1 MKKLLN
7 MVKHFILLISIIVLI
22 GCNQEKKNEIN
33 YDLVISSVNLI
44 DGTGNDIRQNVNVYI
59 KDSRISRIDTLKVGV
74 GKETALVNGKGKY
87 LIPGLIDGHAHPGP
101 PEENFPKFIH
111 YGVTGI
117 LVPGCG
123 HCSDEHYTHMRNI
136 SKDTIIPSPRVYH
149 TSQHFTMEGRHPVK
163 TYGGDQWVHE
173 KTVFLLED
181 TLQIAAYVKRVA
193 QNPIK
198 GIKVTIEDGPHPP
211 FVPRIPQEFVTK
223 IVKEAKKYDLE
234 VFAHV
239 DDMEE
244 VRIAEKAGVQNIIH
258 FIGVDVIWERDKE
271 VIESLGSRN
280 VSWVTTLMMG
290 KSFMYPLNPEW
301 LEAPE
306 LALVYKPEDTKLHIT
321 PERIQLANE
330 INDFIENVMGIP
342 DPNLENTSI
351 PQVEDIKLLEQA
363 GCNIVIGTDTYNAFI
378 FPGYSMHEEMQ
389 LMEIGGYRPIEIIK
403 MATLNAAKMLHV
415 EDSIGSIEIEKKAD
429 MVLLHKNPLES
440 ISNTL
445 AIHTVIKNGIIQK
458 RIIQ

>member
-1 MKKLLN
+1 MKKIFLLFA
-7 MVKHFILLISIIVLI
+7 VFGTLASCKEESKEGFDLI
-22 GCNQEKKNEIN
+22 
-33 YDLVISSVNLI
+33 ISNVNLI
-44 DGTGNDIRQNVNVYI
+44 DGTGNPLRENITVYI
-59 KDSRISRIDTLKVGV
+59 KDSLIVKLDSIGTEKDQAHTIVD
-74 GKETALVNGKGKY
+74 GKGKY

-123 HCSDEHYTHMRNI
+123 HCSDEHFTMMRNI
-136 SKDTIIPSPRVYH
+136 SNDTVVPSPRVFH

-181 TLQIAAYVKRVA
+181 TLQIETYVKRVSK
-193 QNPIK
+193 NPIQ

-271 VIESLGSRN
+271 VIESLGARN
-280 VSWVTTLMMG
+280 ISWVTTLTMG

-301 LEAPE
+301 LEVPE
-306 LALVYKPEDTKLHIT
+306 LARVYKPEETKAHIT
-321 PERIQLANE
+321 PDRIQLAHE
-330 INDFIENVMGIP
+330 INDFVENVLGIP
-342 DPNLENTSI
+342 DPNVENTSI
-351 PQVEDIKLLEQA
+351 PQVADIKLLEQA

-378 FPGYSMHEEMQ
+378 FPGYSMHEEMEM
-389 LMEIGGYRPIEIIK
+389 MEIGGYEPLQIIK
-403 MATLNAAKMLHV
+403 MATLNAAKMLHA
-415 EDSIGSIEIEKKAD
+415 ENTLGSIEEGKIAD
-429 MVLLHKNPLES
+429 MVLLDGNPLET
-440 ISNTL
+440 ITNTL
-445 AIHTVIKNGIIQK
+445 KINTVFKSGRSEP
-458 RIIQ
+458 RIE

>member
-7 MVKHFILLISIIVLI
+7 ITMNIILLVSTIFISS
-22 GCNQEKKNEIN
+22 CKKEKEEKSN
-33 YDLVISSVNLI
+33 YDLVISGVNLI
-44 DGTGNDIRQNVNVYI
+44 DGTGKDMQPNVNVYI
-59 KDSRISRIDTLKVGV
+59 KGSKIFKIDSIELIKPEDQKIAID
-74 GKETALVNGKGKY
+74 GKGKY

-123 HCSDEHYTHMRNI
+123 HCSDEHFANMRNI
-136 SKDTIIPSPRVYH
+136 SNDTIVPSPRVYH

-181 TLQIAAYVKRVA
+181 TLQIEDYVKRVA
-193 QNPIK
+193 QNPIQ

-244 VRIAEKAGVQNIIH
+244 VRIAEKAGVQNILH

-271 VIESLGSRN
+271 VIESLGARN
-280 VSWVTTLMMG
+280 ISWVTTLTMG
-290 KSFMYPLNPEW
+290 KSFMYPLHPEW

-306 LALVYKPEDTKLHIT
+306 LVAAYKPEETKTHVT
-321 PERIQLANE
+321 QDRIQLAHE
-330 INDFIENVMGIP
+330 MNDYIENVMGIP
-342 DPNLENTSI
+342 NPNLENTSI

-378 FPGYSMHEEMQ
+378 FPGYSMHEEMEM
-389 LMEIGGYRPIEIIK
+389 MEIGGYQPIEIIK
-403 MATLNAAKMLHV
+403 MATLNAAQMLHAK
-415 EDSIGSIEIEKKAD
+415 DSLGSIEEGKIAD
-429 MVLLHKNPLES
+429 LVLLDENPLET
-440 ISNTL
+440 ITNTL
-445 AIHTVIKNGIIQK
+445 KINSVFKNGRIQT
-458 RIIQ
+458 RIK

>member
-7 MVKHFILLISIIVLI
+7 TTTNVIVLALILI
-22 GCNQEKKNEIN
+22 GASCKKEIEAKMN
-33 YDLVISSVNLI
+33 YDMVISKVNLI
-44 DGTGNDIRQNVNVYI
+44 DGTGKDLRKNVNVYI
-59 KDSRISRIDTLKVGV
+59 KDSKISKIDTVTIELNEHKNVI
-74 GKETALVNGKGKY
+74 NGEGKY

-123 HCSDEHYTHMRNI
+123 HCSDEHFAHMREL
-136 SKDTIIPSPRVYH
+136 SKDTIIPSPRVFH

-181 TLQIAAYVKRVA
+181 TLQIEDYVRRVSK
-193 QNPIK
+193 NPIQ

-258 FIGVDVIWERDKE
+258 FIGVDVVWERDQK
-271 VIESLGSRN
+271 VIEALGARN
-280 VSWVTTLMMG
+280 ISWVTTLTMG
-290 KSFMYPLNPEW
+290 KSFMYPLHPEW

-306 LALVYKPEDTKLHIT
+306 LAAVYKPEETKTHIT
-321 PERIQLANE
+321 PDRIQLAHEMNS
-330 INDFIENVMGIP
+330 FIEKVMGIP
-342 DPNLENTSI
+342 NPNLENTSI

-378 FPGYSMHEEMQ
+378 FPGHSMHEEMEM
-389 LMEIGGYRPIEIIK
+389 MEIGGYRPIEIIK
-403 MATLNAAKMLHV
+403 MATLNAAQMLHAQ
-415 EDSIGSIEIEKKAD
+415 DSLGSIEVGKFAD
-429 MVLLHKNPLES
+429 MVLLDKNPLET

-445 AIHTVIKNGIIQK
+445 KINRVFKNGKTQA
-458 RIIQ
+458 RIE